1 MIYDQ
6 KKRVM
11 IGVWTGRAGRAD
23 GSVWQEAWR
32 SLHLPVMPRV
42 WGLEGRRSDHPA
54 QIDAQDIDPPRV
66 EVASAQPSQI

>member
-1 MIYDQ
+1 MA
-6 KKRVM
+6 R
-11 IGVWTGRAGRAD
+11 RAD
-23 GSVWQEAWR
+23 SSVWQEAWR

-54 QIDAQDIDPPRV
+54 QIDAQDKDPPRV